1 MDIPEPLDNQFTIY
15 SKSGCPNCKN
25 VKLFLQEKNA
35 QFTIID
41 CDEFILE
48 DKLAFLL
55 FIQKMTGKESTY
67 FPIVFDNK
75 IFVGDF
81 RDTIKHF
88 ENILDFDE
96 QF

>member
-48 DKLAFLL
+48 DKMSFLL